1 MTIIRKSEAPEFAIP
16 DLHVTGLTSPS
27 RGAREISLWRIA
39 LAPGAGGVPHSVTR
53 EQTFLAISG
62 RALVTVAGEDARP
75 LEPGD
80 ALVVP
85 PHVEFMLSN
94 PSAEPFEAVVALPVG
109 GQAVT
114 HEGTFTPPWA
124 E

>member
-1 MTIIRKSEAPEFAIP
+1 MTIIRKAEAPVFTIP
-16 DLHVTGLTSPS
+16 GLRVTGLASPN
-27 RGAREISLWRIA
+27 RGARETCLWRIV
-39 LAPGAGGVPHSVTR
+39 LEPGDAGVPHSVTR
-53 EQTFLAISG
+53 EQTFLAVSG
-62 RALVTVAGEDARP
+62 RALVKMAGQEQRP

-85 PHVEFMLSN
+85 PHAEFTLSN
-94 PSAEPFEAVVALPVG
+94 PSAEPFEAIVAFPVG

-114 HEGTFTPPWA
+114 RDGTFTPPWA

>member
-1 MTIIRKSEAPEFAIP
+1 MTIIRKEEAPVFT
-16 DLHVTGLTSPS
+16 LHGLRVTGLASPR
-27 RGAREISLWRIA
+27 RGARETCVWRVQ
-39 LAPGAGGVPHSVTR
+39 LAPGSPGVPHQVTR
-53 EQTFLAISG
+53 EETFVALAG
-62 RALVTVAGEDARP
+62 RAVVTMAGQEHA

-85 PHVEFMLSN
+85 AHTEFAIAN
-94 PSAEPFEAVVALPVG
+94 PAAEPFEAMVAFPVG

-114 HEGTFTPPWA
+114 EQGAFTPPWA